1 MRHGEKV
8 IIGVGGNIG
17 SGKTVVSRFF
27 EEFGAHYLSADE
39 IGWEVLREIKY
50 QLKGR
55 FGEAIMHGE
64 DIDRKKV
71 QNMVFSCDS
80 NLAFLNRLSHPLLK
94 RKILERINKFTSG
107 TIVIDAALL
116 FDWPEILKEID
127 CSILVSSSGEN
138 KEERAVNNGMD
149 KQLVCRILRSQ
160 QNEAEMSKQATY
172 IINNNGTVQELK
184 EQCSRVF
191 EEIKNDR

>member
-8 IIGVGGNIG
+8 IIGIGGNIG
-17 SGKTVVSRFF
+17 SGKTLVSRFF
-27 EEFGAHYLSADE
+27 EEFGAVYLSADE
-39 IGWEVLREIKY
+39 IGWEVLREIKD

-55 FGEAIMHGE
+55 FGDIIMDGQ

-71 QNMVFSCDS
+71 QNTVFSHDG

-94 RKILERINKFTSG
+94 KKILERINKFASG

-127 CSILVSSSGEN
+127 CSILVSSSDEK
-138 KEERAVNNGMD
+138 KEARAVNNGMD
-149 KQLVCRILRSQ
+149 KQLFCRILRSQ

>member
-8 IIGVGGNIG
+8 IIAVGGNIG

-27 EEFGAHYLSADE
+27 EEFGAIYLSADE

-55 FGEAIMHGE
+55 FGEAIMDGE

-71 QNMVFSCDS
+71 QNMVFSCNG
-80 NLAFLNRLSHPLLK
+80 NLAFLNGLSHPLLK
-94 RKILERINKFTSG
+94 KKILERINKFTSG
-107 TIVIDAALL
+107 MIVIDAALL
-116 FDWPEILKEID
+116 FDWPEILKKID
-127 CSILVSSSGEN
+127 CSILVSSSDEN
-138 KEERAVNNGMD
+138 KEERVVNNGMD

-191 EEIKNDR
+191 EEIKNDC